1 MLCAEFPQVQYINL
15 SEIVNVLKVV
25 AIVTH
30 VQSNLLNTD
39 TERDRAKC
47 LLYRGVHIID
57 VGNV

>member
-30 VQSNLLNTD
+30 VQSNLFLRTP
-39 TERDRAKC
+39 
-47 LLYRGVHIID
+47 LLYRHLYNMDTSTIWTPL
-57 VGNV
+57 

>member
-30 VQSNLLNTD
+30 VQSNLSLRTP
-39 TERDRAKC
+39 
-47 LLYRGVHIID
+47 L
-57 VGNV
+57 